1 MITERGLA
9 GEVLELYNA
18 GAFSFWEWRPS
29 DDLLSTHGFLA
40 GGTLKDWL
48 LRIHPR
54 DQVVFSEFLD
64 RDWSNGAASA
74 VIDYRFNANRQG
86 NWLRLRHTAK
96 RIERDGQELISGI
109 VELITPP
116 HRSRT
121 LLERMEKEMV
131 EGETRLREFMGG
143 VNLLQENPEVSSLLE
158 ILRKS
163 LRSDT
168 VLLVRL
174 DSRLDITGMHSPGG
188 SQSFRAR
195 ALGSPLRQAL
205 SELSETDTE
214 DGVFMLDL
222 DPVETEF
229 PWVVAV
235 SVRDPGAKVSGVI
248 CAGFRNPQGRTGSR
262 RFHSLL
268 PFARS
273 VVALSFSREQEE
285 KQRAEV
291 LAQLRRSLRSSG
303 LCRLSQ
309 DMIRE
314 IHGERLSPGASDE
327 KPGEAP
333 FGRMGWPSP
342 REVGREGETE
352 TSVSRWLQAG
362 LPETGTPD
370 GADLNHAVEAAA
382 RVMRGAL
389 DGSSELH
396 LDLAPGILPVRA
408 NGSLLQE
415 LILLL
420 MVNARDAMPRGGR
433 ITVGTRCSDTGPGES
448 EDARQEG
455 SGFCLLVSDDGAP
468 RQAAML
474 APLLKGPLSP
484 GSQEALAHPG
494 FYLLAS
500 TVADWGGSIRVSE
513 GSGPGNRIC
522 LSLPAS
528 SGQISRSPKRRLP
541 GLLSCENQQSSL
553 EGATILLVEDEMA
566 VRKLV
571 RKLLEVLGCSVIEAV
586 TGREALEMWPEIR
599 GEVSLVVS
607 DIVMPEGVSG
617 WDLAR
622 ELHDRHPDLGILLTS
637 GYGDRPKD
645 HGLGDIPMIGFL
657 QKPYTVEVLRES
669 LHRLCSN
676 GVALRS

>member
-1 MITERGLA
+1 MVPERGLA

-64 RDWSNGAASA
+64 QDWKNPGALAT
-74 VIDYRFNANRQG
+74 IDYRFNANRQG

-96 RIERDGQELISGI
+96 PIEREGQEWISGI

-121 LLERMEKEMV
+121 LLERMEKEMI

-143 VNLLQENPEVSSLLE
+143 VNLLDEHPEVSSILE

-163 LRSDT
+163 LRADT

-174 DSRLDITGMHSPGG
+174 DSRLDIMGMHSPGG

-205 SELSETDTE
+205 SETDSA

-222 DPVETEF
+222 DPGETEC
-229 PWVVAV
+229 PWLVAV
-235 SVRDPGAKVSGVI
+235 SVRDSEAKVSGVI
-248 CAGFRNPQGRTGSR
+248 CAGFRNLQGRTGSR
-262 RFHSLL
+262 RFYSLL
-268 PFARS
+268 PFARNA
-273 VVALSFSREQEE
+273 VALSLAREKED

-291 LAQLRRSLRSSG
+291 LSQLRKSLRSSG
-303 LCRLSQ
+303 LLRLSQ

-314 IHGERLSPGASDE
+314 LHGERIPSGQVDENSRDASF
-327 KPGEAP
+327 K
-333 FGRMGWPSP
+333 RMGWPFPS
-342 REVGREGETE
+342 EAGREGVAET
-352 TSVSRWLQAG
+352 TMSRWLQAG
-362 LPETGTPD
+362 RAEPGTPE
-370 GADLNHAVEAAA
+370 GADLNQAVEAAA

-389 DGSSELH
+389 DGSSELV
-396 LDLAPGILPVRA
+396 LDLASGLLPVQA
-408 NGSLLQE
+408 NGGLLQE
-415 LILLL
+415 LVLLL
-420 MVNARDAMPRGGR
+420 MMNARDAMPRGGR
-433 ITVGTRCSDTGPGES
+433 ITVGTRSP
-448 EDARQEG
+448 DAGQEAAG
-455 SGFCLLVSDDGAP
+455 ISLHVSDEGAP

-474 APLLKGPLSP
+474 APLLRGPISP
-484 GSQEALAHPG
+484 GSEEALAHPG
-494 FYLLAS
+494 LYLLNSA
-500 TVADWGGSIRVSE
+500 VAEWGGTIRVSE
-513 GSGPGNRIC
+513 GNGPGNRIC
-522 LSLPAS
+522 LSLPVAP
-528 SGQISRSPKRRLP
+528 GQIPTSPKRP
-541 GLLSCENQQSSL
+541 ISGLLSRNARHPSL

-607 DIVMPEGVSG
+607 DIVMPDGVSG

-645 HGLGDIPMIGFL
+645 HGLGDIPTIGFL
-657 QKPYTVEVLRES
+657 QKPYTVDILRES